1 MLSEGGV
8 LGGIEW
14 GFATDGDV
22 AYIATSEALEQ
33 TAGEA
38 GGLHA
43 VDVTNGRRVWF
54 SPPSASSCANRNG
67 CNTAQP
73 GAVSAIPGIVFA
85 GSLDGHLR
93 AYDAA
98 TGAVVWDFDTVRQFD
113 TVNGLPAYGGALSG
127 PGVTVAGGMVFAN
140 SGYSNFGMMPGN
152 VLLAF
157 GTDND

>member
-1 MLSEGGV
+1 
-8 LGGIEW
+8 
-14 GFATDGDV
+14 
-22 AYIATSEALEQ
+22 
-33 TAGEA
+33 
-38 GGLHA
+38 
-43 VDVTNGRRVWF
+43 
-54 SPPSASSCANRNG
+54 
-67 CNTAQP
+67 
-73 GAVSAIPGIVFA
+73 VFA